1 VAGRL
6 RPGLA
11 AHPPLRL
18 KSRPRVRD
26 RAREFRVLVRASTT
40 RAREQCRT
48 VHEFSISSQL
58 NVTVCP
64 WPSLFDDAL
73 DTVWPVPIIPTSAAL
88 SSKLWG

>member
-1 VAGRL
+1 MS
-6 RPGLA
+6 PGLA

-18 KSRPRVRD
+18 KRRPRVRD
-26 RAREFRVLVRASTT
+26 RARQFRVLVRASAT
-40 RAREQCRT
+40 RARDECRT

-64 WPSLFDDAL
+64 WPSLFDDAF
-73 DTVWPVPIIPTSAAL
+73 DTVCRLPIISTSAAL